1 LSYSF
6 TVSKGLPC
14 ASVLNGL
21 LHRFSVVANY
31 DMMSGD
37 HLAVSSEYQ
46 VDRRTISFP
55 FLRRPRN
62 FDAMAEP
69 CQQPGRTRMGK
80 TKEQGVNGISD
91 SSSIAV
97 RDIRLQCPAPLSGF
111 PL

>member
-1 LSYSF
+1 MVKFVCGRLAQLVRASGLHPEGPQFESVNAHHEAHVEHEFNDWHGHPKGYILSYSF

-55 FLRRPRN
+55 
-62 FDAMAEP
+62 
-69 CQQPGRTRMGK
+69 
-80 TKEQGVNGISD
+80 
-91 SSSIAV
+91 
-97 RDIRLQCPAPLSGF
+97 
-111 PL
+111 